1 MRDLLLGKPFGRAIW
16 VYGLQNIWP
25 LLNEGMFL
33 LVLFDREF
41 ASTEEQV
48 WSQFH
53 SSYFKFGVLAKKS
66 TSGKKLFMK
75 SIQSD
80 AFDKVEATSP
90 DNID

>member
-41 ASTEEQV
+41 ASTEE
-48 WSQFH
+48 
-53 SSYFKFGVLAKKS
+53 
-66 TSGKKLFMK
+66 
-75 SIQSD
+75 
-80 AFDKVEATSP
+80 
-90 DNID
+90 